1 MAALTPEVTDLN
13 FIRIISLFSEI
24 GKDCLL
30 KAFYSFVQK
39 GNVQSYFQSDKIQNR
54 IDDLLKSGIL
64 VGDQYDKL
72 KDENIKPHEFDLAM
86 LFVLLRYVIEEV
98 PAPVK
103 GWNILPSVG
112 DNSLGACL
120 LKVQRI
126 RNEVVHNLN
135 VKLGIEELEEK
146 WDDLAHYLRVIIES
160 VCGREDSKKVSKRIR
175 ELKNTSKE
183 DLSRNLTQN
192 VDQVFLWS
200 ASDFSRLQSKLAE
213 GQIRSNSET
222 QQSQKD
228 GLDEP
233 DAKRIDPVGLQ
244 SEVENIA
251 KEFQAISVDE
261 LSTQTNNLPSTS
273 TDSSHVV
280 QKLNDMTRKVNDIY
294 TWVQEMML
302 RLHAQAPQPVPMSR
316 QCEGDFQGNREFK
329 RPRPLN
335 RNAMTD
341 KDIKTFS
348 QKIGR
353 DFHQLAL
360 FLNFEQT
367 QFDMLVR
374 SFQGMSEQTFRLV
387 KAWHD
392 VVVDCDENPK
402 ELLASTLYE
411 IGNRYLAVEYFGEQF
426 ANESQGKEPKPET
439 AKRIQE
445 INFGAEAQRNAAQ
458 NVHIYNIGASNSLNM
473 FDGEMTIGGAI
484 TIGSDFRDNSLPGF
498 GSHSVGTTSSL
509 PSLSSVQ
516 GSSGTIVTNMAQP
529 YSINVMGGKLN
540 TAPGSYISIRNNFH
554 CWDLNEKKDPAQ
566 DFTDGAFCSSLN
578 AGNFKRKIDESLTQ
592 TMMESYT
599 AHMKCV
605 GALVAYGNIQGTV
618 FRVGKQSLM
627 TAWHVV
633 NNIIDPDKKGV
644 EDFSNLSL
652 ENTYVSFT
660 DSPLEQ
666 GIRYQLESYGYRDT
680 EHDLAVLQIRNP
692 DDHLPPPMLLRKE
705 GIDPLFLNFISII
718 GFGHPEQNRTNKK
731 NFEYKCQLVTP
742 NSNEMRSA
750 LVWLKNYEHI
760 FKKDLYVQ
768 GKDPKYVE
776 LGYGNY
782 DADFKI
788 LFHCFMEHGS
798 SGSPIIRICPSAL
811 NTAASV
817 EVVGVVTHGIPAFF
831 FDLSTNGR
839 ILVPH
844 NKRFE
849 AGSRMEHI
857 FKQLHSTNYTLAAE
871 LFNLPDVRESDFH
884 PINRSRETA
893 V

>member
-316 QCEGDFQGNREFK
+316 QCE
-329 RPRPLN
+329 
-335 RNAMTD
+335 
-341 KDIKTFS
+341 
-348 QKIGR
+348 
-353 DFHQLAL
+353 
-360 FLNFEQT
+360 
-367 QFDMLVR
+367 
-374 SFQGMSEQTFRLV
+374 
-387 KAWHD
+387 
-392 VVVDCDENPK
+392 
-402 ELLASTLYE
+402 
-411 IGNRYLAVEYFGEQF
+411 
-426 ANESQGKEPKPET
+426 
-439 AKRIQE
+439 
-445 INFGAEAQRNAAQ
+445 
-458 NVHIYNIGASNSLNM
+458 
-473 FDGEMTIGGAI
+473 
-484 TIGSDFRDNSLPGF
+484 DNSLPGF

-554 CWDLNEKKDPAQ
+554 CWDLNEKK
-566 DFTDGAFCSSLN
+566 
-578 AGNFKRKIDESLTQ
+578 
-592 TMMESYT
+592 
-599 AHMKCV
+599 
-605 GALVAYGNIQGTV
+605 
-618 FRVGKQSLM
+618 
-627 TAWHVV
+627 
-633 NNIIDPDKKGV
+633 DPDKKGV